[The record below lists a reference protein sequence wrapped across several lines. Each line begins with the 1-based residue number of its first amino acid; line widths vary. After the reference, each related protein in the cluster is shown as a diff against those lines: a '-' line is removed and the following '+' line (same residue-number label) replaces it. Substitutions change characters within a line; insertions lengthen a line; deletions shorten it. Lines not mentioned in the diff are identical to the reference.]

1 MQTLIDW
8 IRSIL
13 ILYFLMMIVLYFAAG
28 ESYKKFIRFFMGLV
42 LALTMLRPLLA
53 VFGKEEALQE
63 KITYEA
69 FRQSMEEARF
79 DFGQM
84 EEAEYEVYRRQYERG
99 LEEQFLADAKE
110 KLLDIERITV
120 SLDSNYE
127 LEQVTIRE
135 GLYGD
140 GEALKSYLIE
150 VYGLKEGQ
158 VLVQ

>member
-1 MQTLIDW
+1 MHTLIDW

-28 ESYKKFIRFFMGLV
+28 ESYKKFIRFFMGMV
-42 LALTMLRPLLA
+42 LALTVLRPVLA

-84 EEAEYEVYRRQYERG
+84 EEAENEVYRRQYERG

>member
-28 ESYKKFIRFFMGLV
+28 ASYKKFIRFFMGMV
-42 LALTMLRPLLA
+42 LALTVLRPVLA

-69 FRQSMEEARF
+69 FHQSMEEARF

-84 EEAEYEVYRRQYERG
+84 EEAENEVYRRQYERG

-110 KLLDIERITV
+110 RLLDIERMTV